1 MIFLTAIG
9 VFITLLEIAFAI
21 FKYTKEST
29 RQRQS
34 ETIRVFN
41 KLFSSTYQ
49 LREDYYKSTGEL
61 LFNSEKIHNNPTLLK
76 KTLNHLT
83 LLESFAKGLEYEV
96 YDFKTFI
103 ELTPNEFY
111 VILDSLRQFVHDE
124 KIAKSYNLLFSD
136 FIGMT
141 GVMHFCLQ
149 KKERGQ
155 KIRKKYRQ
163 ILRRLK

>member
-1 MIFLTAIG
+1 MIFLTALG

-34 ETIRVFN
+34 ETIQVFN

-76 KTLNHLT
+76 ETLNHLT

-96 YDFKTFI
+96 YDFKTFV

-124 KIAKSYNLLFSD
+124 KIAKSYNLLFND

-141 GVMHFCLQ
+141 ESCTFVY
-149 KKERGQ
+149 KKRSAV
-155 KIRKKYRQ
+155 
-163 ILRRLK
+163 RRFGKNINRFLGG